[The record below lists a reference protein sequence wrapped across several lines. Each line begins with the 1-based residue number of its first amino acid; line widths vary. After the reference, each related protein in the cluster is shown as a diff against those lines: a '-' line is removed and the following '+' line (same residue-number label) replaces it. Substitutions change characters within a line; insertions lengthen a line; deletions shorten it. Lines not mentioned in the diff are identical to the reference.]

1 VQILI
6 AEDDAISRRMLE
18 VTLMKWGHKVVPT
31 TNGVEALQML
41 QETNVSLAVL
51 DWMMPEMDGVDVCRK
66 AREQSDKRPLYF
78 ILLTAKGRQQD
89 IVAGLQAGADDYVTK
104 PFDRDEL
111 QARLNVGIRIVE
123 LQSKLSA
130 RVRELQEALAHVNE
144 LQGLLPICCYCKKI
158 RDDQNYWEH
167 VENYISARSAVE
179 FSHGICPACYEKV
192 AQPASARG
200 TVQRSKTAC
209 N

>member
-6 AEDDAISRRMLE
+6 AEDDAVSRRMLE
-18 VTLMKWGHKVVPT
+18 VTLMKWGHKVVST
-31 TNGVEALQML
+31 TNGVEALQIL

-51 DWMMPEMDGVDVCRK
+51 DWMMPEMDGVEVCRK
-66 AREQSDKRPLYF
+66 AREQFDKRPLYF
-78 ILLTAKGRQQD
+78 ILLTAKGRQED
-89 IVAGLQAGADDYVTK
+89 IIAGLEAGADDYVTK

-123 LQSKLSA
+123 LQSQLSA

-158 RDDQNYWEH
+158 RDDQNYWQH
-167 VENYISARSAVE
+167 VENYITARSDAQ
-179 FSHGICPACYEKV
+179 FSHGICPTCYEKV
-192 AQPASARG
+192 SRPALARAG
-200 TVQRSKTAC
+200 SKK
-209 N
+209 